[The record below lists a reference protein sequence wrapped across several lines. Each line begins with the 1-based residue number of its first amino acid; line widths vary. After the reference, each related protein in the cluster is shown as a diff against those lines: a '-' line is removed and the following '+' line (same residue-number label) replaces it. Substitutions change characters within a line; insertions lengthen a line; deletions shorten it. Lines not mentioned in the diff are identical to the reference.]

1 LRRDEMYTARDAI
14 AALVAYHRRNGLED
28 SQIKQPAG
36 HSIEEVT
43 GRAWPRFRCME
54 GGKVKWVVQFV
65 SDDGDAV
72 IRFRNGEED
81 RVNINAAMEDRDPL
95 DQGD

>member
-1 LRRDEMYTARDAI
+1 M
-14 AALVAYHRRNGLED
+14 ED
-28 SQIKQPAG
+28 
-36 HSIEEVT
+36 
-43 GRAWPRFRCME
+43 
-54 GGKVKWVVQFV
+54 GKVKWVVQFV